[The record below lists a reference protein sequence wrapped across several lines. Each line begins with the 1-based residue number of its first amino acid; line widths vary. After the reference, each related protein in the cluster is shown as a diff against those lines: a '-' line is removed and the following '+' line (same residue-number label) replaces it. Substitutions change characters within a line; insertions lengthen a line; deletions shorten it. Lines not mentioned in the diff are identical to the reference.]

1 MSELLHTFGELDERV
16 RPLVFYIRAWA
27 KEFDIIQSFPSLGI
41 SNFMLTCLVVFFL
54 QRLPQPILPPS
65 EAFVTHRLTNDDF
78 QFITDVSTLKFK
90 SENTSTLAELVVEFF
105 EYYRT
110 FNYTNEAASITT
122 GTIKANISQDSMF
135 VYNPLDPGLN
145 VCRNV
150 SDFERNQFI
159 EKCAVSHKALTSD
172 QIDAVGLLEMN
183 NSKQSI
189 NKVDAFTN
197 SMMKMKENRSNKQS
211 SNQTKF
217 DVKTLMKTQ

>member
-1 MSELLHTFGELDERV
+1 MSEMLHTFGELDERV
-16 RPLVFYIRAWA
+16 RPLVFYLRAWA

-41 SNFMLTCLVVFFL
+41 SNFMITCLVIFFL

-65 EAFVTHRLTNDDF
+65 DEFVKHRLINDD

-90 SENTSTLAELVVEFF
+90 SENTSTLAELVLEFF
-105 EYYRT
+105 EFYRT
-110 FNYTNEAASITT
+110 FNYTKDAASIMT
-122 GTIKANISQDSMF
+122 GTIKANISQDSIF
-135 VYNPLDPGLN
+135 VYNPLDQGLN

-172 QIDAVGLLEMN
+172 QIDAVGLLEMH
-183 NSKQSI
+183 NSKQST
-189 NKVDAFTN
+189 NKVDAFVN
-197 SMMKMKENRSNKQS
+197 SMMKVKDSRSNKQS
-211 SNQTKF
+211 NNQTKF